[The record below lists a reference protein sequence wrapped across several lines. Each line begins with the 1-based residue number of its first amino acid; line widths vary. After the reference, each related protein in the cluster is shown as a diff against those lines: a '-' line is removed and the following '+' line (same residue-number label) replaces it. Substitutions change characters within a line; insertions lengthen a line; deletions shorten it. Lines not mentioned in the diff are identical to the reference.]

1 MYIKEKNVEITLF
14 MKHNNNTFHLYKQTT
29 LNIGDLNIY
38 CIWQKYLFYS
48 VCINHPLE
56 IKQVLYNDNW
66 SEIYKIY
73 CFVLMM
79 LLCYTND
86 NWSGFKQ
93 VVYSDNWSGFKHS
106 FSRKL

>member
-38 CIWQKYLFYS
+38 CIWQKYL
-48 VCINHPLE
+48 V
-56 IKQVLYNDNW
+56 KQVLYNDNW

-86 NWSGFKQ
+86 NWPGFKQ
-93 VVYSDNWSGFKHS
+93 VVYSDNWSGFKHL